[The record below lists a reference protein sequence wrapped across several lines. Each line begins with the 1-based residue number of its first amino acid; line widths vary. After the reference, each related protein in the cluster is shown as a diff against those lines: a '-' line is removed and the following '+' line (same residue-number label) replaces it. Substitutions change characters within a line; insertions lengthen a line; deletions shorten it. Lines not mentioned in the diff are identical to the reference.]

1 MLFESYLN
9 ADIITALLLTVLWTT
24 TSVLVARKPRHRTD
38 RRGRR
43 RATFMLTLVAIGVLL
58 VVGRLVATALM
69 GSFGYL
75 FVADRV
81 AVALPLV
88 VLPAIAVLVLA
99 VPRWLAYRRSPSAET
114 RLATFAPRAVVPF
127 QATASGALIGFVT
140 AILVTMGPP
149 QLIPILTVYTTYAVA
164 VVGLWLWQ
172 QYRFRVASNGGPVRR
187 SLPVRALRAT
197 AVVAAIVLVVVGGL
211 NLAAST
217 TVLPER
223 MNMAGHAHTEG
234 LAAAGP
240 RHAGHVGRSVSVADL
255 TGPKAETP
263 DKRFTLVAEA
273 KKLRLASGKEID
285 AWVFNGQ
292 SPGPELRV
300 KRGELIEV
308 TVVNKVPE
316 TNVSV
321 HWHGVDVPNAE
332 DGVAGV
338 TQDAIKPGGTHV
350 YRFRPDEV
358 GTHWYHSHQQSS
370 IQVKKG
376 LFGPLII
383 EPEQTDLAPG
393 TQDLIVAAHTWYEGK
408 LPIEPPALFGTVDR
422 LERRPMAPGTPVRL
436 RLINTD
442 GGTHRYSLTGTPFR
456 VVAIDGNPVNEPTEV
471 TDRQLVI
478 GGGGR
483 YDVEFTMPAQ
493 PVRLTE
499 LRRYGSELRVVD
511 GGLLLS
517 ADGTGDVPPAK
528 PQEAFDPTTYGTPA
542 PTPFDRNSTFTKTH
556 SLVFDNELWFYD
568 GKFTVVWASNGKAF
582 PEAPSI
588 TVREGDLVKVRF
600 ANRSHFDHPM
610 HLHGHHVLVLSRNG
624 KPATG
629 SPLWLDTVNVEV
641 GEIWEVAFKADNPGL
656 WMDHCHNLD
665 HAAAGMMSHVLYE
678 GVTTPYEVGHDTPN
692 ELE

>member
-9 ADIITALLLTVLWTT
+9 YDIEAALFLTLLWGTGA
-24 TSVLVARKPRHRTD
+24 VLVARRPHHRSD

-43 RATFMLTLVAIGVLL
+43 RATVMLVLVALGWLL
-58 VVGRLVATALM
+58 VAARLVTTALM

-88 VLPAIAVLVLA
+88 VLPALAVLVLA
-99 VPRWLAYRRSPSAET
+99 VPRWLAHRRNPSART

-127 QATASGALIGFVT
+127 QATALGALTGFVT

-149 QLIPILTVYTTYAVA
+149 RLVPILTVYVGFLTVL
-164 VVGLWLWQ
+164 VGLWSWQ
-172 QYRFRVASNGGPVRR
+172 RYRFRVAANGGPVRR
-187 SLPVRALRAT
+187 SAPVRALRAV
-197 AVVAAIVLVVVGGL
+197 AVVAAVGLVLVGGL
-211 NLAAST
+211 SWAAT
-217 TVLPER
+217 ETVLPGR
-223 MNMAGHAHTEG
+223 MTMTDHAHG
-234 LAAAGP
+234 GVAAAGP
-240 RHAGHVGRSVSVADL
+240 HGHSTGRTVSVADL
-255 TGPKAETP
+255 TGPRDETP
-263 DKRFTLVAEA
+263 DRRFTLVAEA
-273 KKLRLASGKEID
+273 KKLRLASGREID
-285 AWVFNGQ
+285 AWLFNGQ

-300 KRGELIEV
+300 RRGELIEV
-308 TVVNKVPE
+308 TVRNTVPDA
-316 TNVSV
+316 NVSV

-338 TQDAIKPGGTHV
+338 TQDAIRPGGTHV

-370 IQVKKG
+370 IQVRKG

-383 EPEQTDLAPG
+383 EPEQSDLAPG
-393 TQDLIVAAHTWYEGK
+393 TRDLTVATHTWYDGG
-408 LPIEPPALFGTVDR
+408 LPLDPPAIGTVDQ
-422 LERRPMAPGTPVRL
+422 LDRRRMAPGTPVRL

-456 VVAIDGNPVNEPTEV
+456 VVAIDGNPVNEPTDV
-471 TDRQLVI
+471 TGRQIVI

-483 YDVEFTMPAQ
+483 YDLQFTMPAQ

-499 LRRYGSELRVVD
+499 LRRYGKELRIVE

-517 ADGTGDVPPAK
+517 ADGSGDVRPDR
-528 PQEAFDPTTYGTPA
+528 PQEAFDPTTYGSPL
-542 PTPFDRNSTFTKTH
+542 PTPFGRDSAFTKTH

-568 GKFTVVWASNGKAF
+568 GRFTVVWASNGMAF
-582 PEAPSI
+582 PKAPSL
-588 TVREGDLVKVRF
+588 TVREGDLVRVRF

-624 KPATG
+624 RPATG

-641 GEIWEVAFKADNPGL
+641 GEIWEVAFRADNPGL

-665 HAAAGMMSHVLYE
+665 HAAAGMMSHVVYE

-692 ELE
+692 TLE

>member
-9 ADIITALLLTVLWTT
+9 YDIEAALFLTLLWGTTAVLT
-24 TSVLVARKPRHRTD
+24 ARRPQHRSD

-43 RATFMLTLVAIGVLL
+43 RATFMLVLAAIGGLL
-58 VVGRLVATALM
+58 VVGRLATTALM

-88 VLPAIAVLVLA
+88 VLPALAVLFLS
-99 VPRWLAYRRSPSAET
+99 VPRWRAHRREPSART
-114 RLATFAPRAVVPF
+114 RLATFAPQAVVPF
-127 QATASGALIGFVT
+127 QATALGALIGFAT

-149 QLIPILTVYTTYAVA
+149 QLLPILTVYTVYLTA
-164 VVGLWLWQ
+164 VVVLWLWQ
-172 QYRFRVASNGGPVRR
+172 AYRFRVAAGGGPVRR
-187 SLPVRALRAT
+187 SLPVRALRAVAVAT
-197 AVVAAIVLVVVGGL
+197 AFVLVLVGGL
-211 NLAAST
+211 SWAANT

-223 MNMAGHAHTEG
+223 LNMADHAHAGG

-240 RHAGHVGRSVSVADL
+240 HGAHAGRSINVADL
-255 TGPKAETP
+255 TGPRGQTP
-263 DKRFTLVAEA
+263 DRRYTLVAEA
-273 KKLRLASGKEID
+273 KKLRLASGREVD

-308 TVVNKVPE
+308 TVVNKVPD

-393 TQDLIVAAHTWYEGK
+393 TQDVIVSAHTWYEDK
-408 LPIEPPALFGTVDR
+408 LPLEPPTLFGTVDR
-422 LERRPMAPGTPVRL
+422 LERRRMAPGTPVRL

-442 GGTHRYSLTGTPFR
+442 PATHRYSLTGTAFK
-456 VVAIDGNPVNEPTEV
+456 VVAIDGNPVNQPTDVSGE
-471 TDRQLVI
+471 QIVI

-517 ADGTGDVPPAK
+517 ADGTGEVTPDR
-528 PQEAFDPTTYGTPA
+528 PQEAFDPTTYGSPL
-542 PTPFDRNSTFTKTH
+542 PTPFGRDSTFTKTH

-568 GKFTVVWASNGKAF
+568 GKFTVVWASNGRAF
-582 PEAPSI
+582 PEAPSL

-665 HAAAGMMSHVLYE
+665 HAAAGMMSHVIYE

>member
-9 ADIITALLLTVLWTT
+9 YDIEAALFLTLLWG
-24 TSVLVARKPRHRTD
+24 TSAVLVARRPRHRSD

-43 RATFMLTLVAIGVLL
+43 RATFMLVLVALGWLGVAAR
-58 VVGRLVATALM
+58 VVTTLLM

-88 VLPAIAVLVLA
+88 ILPALAVLVLA
-99 VPRWLAYRRSPSAET
+99 VPRWRAHRRNPSAET
-114 RLATFAPRAVVPF
+114 RLATFAPQAVVPF
-127 QATASGALIGFVT
+127 QATALGALAGFVT
-140 AILVTMGPP
+140 AIMVTMGPP
-149 QLIPILTVYTTYAVA
+149 QLIPILTVYVSFLTIL
-164 VVGLWLWQ
+164 VGLWLWQ
-172 QYRFRVASNGGPVRR
+172 QHRYLVAERGGPVQRTR
-187 SLPVRALRAT
+187 PVRALRAV
-197 AVVAAIVLVVVGGL
+197 AVATGFVLLLVGGL
-211 NLAAST
+211 SLAANE
-217 TVLPER
+217 TVLPGR
-223 MNMAGHAHTEG
+223 MNMTDHAHG
-234 LAAAGP
+234 GVSAAGA
-240 RHAGHVGRSVSVADL
+240 HGHSAGRTVSVADL
-255 TGPKAETP
+255 TGPRSETP
-263 DKRFTLVAEA
+263 DRRFTLVAEA
-273 KKLRLASGKEID
+273 KKLRLASGREVD
-285 AWVFNGQ
+285 AWLFNGQ

-308 TVVNKVPE
+308 TVHNKVPD

-338 TQDAIKPGGTHV
+338 TQNAIQPGGTHV

-370 IQVKKG
+370 VQVKKG

-383 EPEQTDLAPG
+383 EPEQSDLAPG
-393 TQDLIVAAHTWYEGK
+393 TQDLIISTHTWYEDE
-408 LPIEPPALFGTVDR
+408 LPLEPPAIGTVDQ
-422 LERRPMAPGTPVRL
+422 LDRRRTTPGTPVRL

-442 GGTHRYSLTGTPFR
+442 GATHRYSLTGTPFT
-456 VVAIDGNPVNEPTEV
+456 VVAIDGNPINEPTEV
-471 TDRQLVI
+471 ADRQIVI

-483 YDVEFTMPAQ
+483 YDLEFTMPAQ

-499 LRRYGSELRVVD
+499 LRRFGKELRVVD

-517 ADGTGDVPPAK
+517 ADGTGDVRPDK
-528 PQEAFDPTTYGTPA
+528 PQEAFDPTTYGSPL
-542 PTPFDRNSTFTKTH
+542 PTPFGRDSKFTKTH

-568 GKFTVVWASNGKAF
+568 GKFTVVWASNGMAF
-582 PEAPSI
+582 PKAPSL

-665 HAAAGMMSHVLYE
+665 HAAAGMMSHVIYE

-692 ELE
+692 KLE